1 MSAEQARTFLASIA
15 GDDDVPADR
24 LEALYVL
31 ALTSGMRQ
39 GELLGLKWSGIDL
52 EAGRLTVSHTLNRRT
67 HELGEPKT
75 KRARRTLHLSTL
87 ALEALKRHRTAQLE
101 QRLKAGRKWIDNDY
115 VFATRYG
122 TPLEARNV
130 SRSFARAIEAAG
142 LPHQRFH
149 DLRHAS
155 ASIGLE
161 GGESLVEVSHRLG
174 HANLSTTGD
183 VYSHI
188 SPVMQ
193 ERSAARMDEAL
204 TG

>member
-1 MSAEQARTFLASIA
+1 M
-15 GDDDVPADR
+15 
-24 LEALYVL
+24 
-31 ALTSGMRQ
+31 
-39 GELLGLKWSGIDL
+39 
-52 EAGRLTVSHTLNRRT
+52 SHTLSRRT

-75 KRARRTLHLSTL
+75 KRARRTLHLSAL
-87 ALEALKRHRTAQLE
+87 AVAALKRHCTVQLE
-101 QRLKAGRKWIDNDY
+101 QRLKAGRKWIDKDF

-122 TPLEARNV
+122 TPIEARNV
-130 SRSFARAIEAAG
+130 SRSLARVIEAAG
-142 LPHQRFH
+142 LPHRRLH

-161 GGESLVEVSHRLG
+161 RGESLVEVSHRLG

-188 SPVMQ
+188 SPAMQ